1 MIQQGSAYWL
11 KNQDSQNSHFNLL
24 ELASTQRAVT
34 NYVKIL
40 TGREIP
46 VDFVD
51 PRGDS
56 MTDGESIEIAS
67 RISHK
72 NVDEVVGLALHEASH
87 CILTDFKVLK
97 KLGNVILHND
107 RYKHLFPNKDHVF
120 LFTNFM
126 EDRRIDDFVY
136 NSAPGYKAY
145 YESMYESSFFN
156 DTINKGLKGTEYR
169 TETWESYMFRI
180 INIFNPN
187 SDLDALYNL
196 RQIYDII
203 DLDNIN
209 SLKST
214 RDSIEVAMEITDIIR
229 ASSIVEKMINHDDF
243 DKSTLK
249 ESHKKE
255 GEKNDVSREKI
266 KNAFQKQE
274 NFIKGKV
281 KKSSGVSSKQLKQVD
296 AISKANVE
304 IFKSKFEDRDI
315 SVHVIKKLT
324 DEVIKS
330 GLYGA
335 FQSPSSLLGSKYSHC
350 YEEGIN
356 KGKRL
361 LKKLQIRNESTS
373 LESHRL
379 IFL

>member
-24 ELASTQRAVT
+24 ELASTQRAIT

-46 VDFVD
+46 VNFVD
-51 PRGDS
+51 PRRDS

-67 RISHK
+67 RIRHN

-87 CILTDFKVLK
+87 CVLTDFKVLK
-97 KLGNVILHND
+97 KLGNVILSSD

-120 LFTNFM
+120 LMTNFM
-126 EDRRIDDFVY
+126 EDRRIDNFVY

-145 YESMYESSFFN
+145 YESMYKSSFFN
-156 DTINKGLKGTEYR
+156 ENINKGLKSNEYR
-169 TETWESYMFRI
+169 TETWESYLFRI

-196 RQIYDII
+196 RKIYDII
-203 DLDNIN
+203 NLDNIDR
-209 SLKST
+209 LKST

-229 ASSIVEKMINHDDF
+229 ASIVVEKMINHEDF
-243 DKSTLK
+243 DKSILGK
-249 ESHKKE
+249 SHKKE
-255 GEKNDVSREKI
+255 GENNDISKEKI

-281 KKSSGVSSKQLKQVD
+281 KKTKGISPKQLKQID

-304 IFKSKFEDRDI
+304 
-315 SVHVIKKLT
+315 
-324 DEVIKS
+324 
-330 GLYGA
+330 
-335 FQSPSSLLGSKYSHC
+335 
-350 YEEGIN
+350 
-356 KGKRL
+356 
-361 LKKLQIRNESTS
+361 
-373 LESHRL
+373 
-379 IFL
+379 

>member
-67 RISHK
+67 RINHK
-72 NVDEVVGLALHEASH
+72 NIDEVVGLALHEASH
-87 CILTDFKVLK
+87 CILTDFKIVK
-97 KLGNVILHND
+97 KLGNVILQDHK
-107 RYKHLFPNKDHVF
+107 YKHLFPNRDHVF

-156 DTINKGLKGTEYR
+156 DTINKGLTGTEYR

-196 RQIYDII
+196 RKIYDII
-203 DLDNIN
+203 DLDHIN
-209 SLKST
+209 RLKST
-214 RDSIEVAMEITDIIR
+214 RDSIDVAMEITDIVR
-229 ASSIVEKMINHDDF
+229 ASIIVERINQF
-243 DKSTLK
+243 
-249 ESHKKE
+249 
-255 GEKNDVSREKI
+255 
-266 KNAFQKQE
+266 
-274 NFIKGKV
+274 
-281 KKSSGVSSKQLKQVD
+281 
-296 AISKANVE
+296 
-304 IFKSKFEDRDI
+304 
-315 SVHVIKKLT
+315 
-324 DEVIKS
+324 
-330 GLYGA
+330 
-335 FQSPSSLLGSKYSHC
+335 
-350 YEEGIN
+350 
-356 KGKRL
+356 
-361 LKKLQIRNESTS
+361 
-373 LESHRL
+373 
-379 IFL
+379 